1 MASLI
6 CLSPL
11 VSMPFLG
18 HPLSSTFVY
27 IWSRRNP
34 DTRLSFLGLLVFT
47 APYLPWVLM
56 GFSLVLHGTI
66 PKDEI
71 MGVVIGHIWYFFSDV
86 YPPLHGGSR
95 PLDPPMWWRRLFE
108 GRRNDD
114 TANAINHEFA
124 VAGAEVAPEVR

>member
-1 MASLI
+1 
-6 CLSPL
+6 
-11 VSMPFLG
+11 MPFLG
-18 HPLSSTFVY
+18 HPLSSTLVY

-71 MGVVIGHIWYFFSDV
+71 MGVVIGHVWYFFSDV
-86 YPPLHGGSR
+86 YPPLHNGSR
-95 PLDPPMWWRRLFE
+95 PFDPPMWWRRLFE
-108 GRRNDD
+108 GRPRREEA
-114 TANAINHEFA
+114 T
-124 VAGAEVAPEVR
+124 GEVNNELAAAAAPAPEVR